1 MRFAGERRALAAAVL
16 SFFMLQLLLAGLLDD
31 GPFRP
36 VLLGLGIAYLLAF
49 VGVVAGWFWAR
60 WYTLGLA
67 FSGIVLAVMAGWQ
80 NGMAI
85 IVYVLGGTHLA
96 VALALL
102 GDEAASFYDGRRD
115 WRARW
120 RMDDNAVNRLGKA
133 VMRAGASLPY
143 LIVAGLAPRQG
154 SGLDLVAFAG
164 LALGAAGLAGLVRLR
179 TWGVLALAGGAALTL
194 TSLETSHL
202 AGWFSPAPWIAAILL
217 AAAVVPFAAPIARS
231 LGWALR
237 RD

>member
-1 MRFAGERRALAAAVL
+1 MRFVGERRALAAAVL

-36 VLLGLGIAYLLAF
+36 VLLGLGTAYLLAF
-49 VGVVAGWFWAR
+49 IGVVAGWFWAR

-67 FSGIVLAVMAGWQ
+67 FSGIVLAVMTGWQ

-85 IVYVLGGTHLA
+85 IVYVLGGSHLA
-96 VALALL
+96 VALALM

-133 VMRAGASLPY
+133 VMRAGASIPY

-154 SGLDLVAFAG
+154 MGMDLVAILG
-164 LALGAAGLAGLVRLR
+164 LALGAAGLAGLIRLR
-179 TWGVLALAGGAALTL
+179 TWGVFALAGGAAVTL
-194 TSLETSHL
+194 GSLETSSL
-202 AGWFSPAPWIAAILL
+202 PGWFSPAPWIAAILL
-217 AAAVVPFAAPIARS
+217 AAAVAPFAAPIARS
-231 LGWALR
+231 LR